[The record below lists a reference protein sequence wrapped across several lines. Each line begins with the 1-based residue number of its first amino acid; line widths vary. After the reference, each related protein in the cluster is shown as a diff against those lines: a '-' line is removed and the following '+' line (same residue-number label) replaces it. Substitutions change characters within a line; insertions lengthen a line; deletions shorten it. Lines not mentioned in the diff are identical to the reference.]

1 MWLVVYL
8 CTWSLDKLATRP
20 RSSTFCDPGCRSSG
34 YRDNECMSSPSCLLL
49 QVLLYPGA
57 LAGSV
62 GQRFEAMVKK
72 GGPLGELVQWAD
84 LSACLTVL
92 GHNLTFST
100 SQRQLHRLASPS
112 GNPPLLF
119 SLCKILQYNKKGGQ
133 LWSDDSCVQSDRC
146 RPRKRQLSHP
156 EAAHLWP
163 YLHGLPRPRS
173 PSRRHG
179 TGL

>member
-20 RSSTFCDPGCRSSG
+20 RSSNFCDPGCRSSW
-34 YRDNECMSSPSCLLL
+34 YRDNECMSSPSWLLL

-62 GQRFEAMVKK
+62 GQRFEAMVKR

-100 SQRQLHRLASPS
+100 SQHQLHRLASPS

-119 SLCKILQYNKKGGQ
+119 SLRKILQYNKKGGQ

-156 EAAHLWP
+156 EAAHL
-163 YLHGLPRPRS
+163 
-173 PSRRHG
+173 
-179 TGL
+179 

>member
-100 SQRQLHRLASPS
+100 SQQQLHRLASPGWQPAS
-112 GNPPLLF
+112 PLQF
-119 SLCKILQYNKKGGQ
+119 VQNITIQQKG
-133 LWSDDSCVQSDRC
+133 W
-146 RPRKRQLSHP
+146 
-156 EAAHLWP
+156 AAVE
-163 YLHGLPRPRS
+163 
-173 PSRRHG
+173 
-179 TGL
+179 